1 MKVVAFVGEPQAG
14 RPASPFM
21 DGDWRDPVPE
31 RPRDLLVRV
40 HAVSVNPRDLK
51 SRKAFPA
58 SPEAPLVL
66 GYDASGVVEGGRAG
80 GHAVPARRRRLL
92 CRRARPAGAPTPP
105 SSLSTSGSWGAN
117 RPRSITAPRRRCPW

>member
-1 MKVVAFVGEPQAG
+1 MKVVAFVGESQVG
-14 RPASPFM
+14 GTASPFVES
-21 DGDWRDPVPE
+21 DWRDPVPE

-66 GYDASGVVEGGRAG
+66 GYDASGVVE
-80 GHAVPARRRRLL
+80 AVGPEVTLFRPGDAVYLR
-92 CRRARPAGAPTPP
+92 RRARPAGVQC
-105 SSLSTSGSWGAN
+105 
-117 RPRSITAPRRRCPW
+117 RPAARRRADRGA